1 MLKMYHGS
9 TQGGGSPDYWDA
21 AWGAESFDDALRF
34 CAVDPLRPLFERY
47 APPGSWMLEG
57 GCGMGQNVVYYA
69 ARGVKVV
76 GLDFAP
82 EALAQLRRRG
92 EHLHLCR
99 GDVAALPFH
108 DESFNLYFSNGVV
121 EHFEAGAHEALR
133 EARRVLRR
141 NGVLLVSVPY
151 LSPLRR
157 LVAPSRTDW
166 RTVKRSAVDEEGDGG
181 RQFFQYAY
189 TRREFGKMLEEAGLR
204 VTGTQGYSILW
215 GLHELPL
222 VARLIGALRRPKA
235 RANVP
240 AGGAQADAAKPEADA
255 HAQANL
261 EDKGRESVEGGVIIG
276 NGQPA
281 SSSLLKRLVVSEDA
295 GVPLAGRAVQAL
307 RWATAH
313 MMMYVCVRDD
323 YRQDAG

>member
-1 MLKMYHGS
+1 
-9 TQGGGSPDYWDA
+9 
-21 AWGAESFDDALRF
+21 
-34 CAVDPLRPLFERY
+34 
-47 APPGSWMLEG
+47 
-57 GCGMGQNVVYYA
+57 
-69 ARGVKVV
+69 
-76 GLDFAP
+76 
-82 EALAQLRRRG
+82 
-92 EHLHLCR
+92 
-99 GDVAALPFH
+99 
-108 DESFNLYFSNGVV
+108 
-121 EHFEAGAHEALR
+121 
-133 EARRVLRR
+133 
-141 NGVLLVSVPY
+141 VLLVSVPY

-181 RQFFQYAY
+181 RQFFRYAY